1 MIREPVVAGRFY
13 PAQPE
18 ALARQL
24 DGFLDS
30 PTPEPALGVV
40 VPHAGY
46 SYSGAIAGMTFARV
60 AIPQTVVLLG
70 PNHHGLG
77 APAALWPAGSWR
89 TPLGECAIDAE
100 LAQQLLAAT
109 PLLQADVVA
118 HRHEHALE
126 VQLPFLQRLNPRV
139 RIVPISVGRLVLA
152 DLLAL
157 GAAIGRAQA
166 PLAEPPLLVAS
177 SDMTHY
183 EPADEAR
190 RKDHQALDRVCALD
204 PQGLYRTVRDGRIS
218 MCGVLPTVVMLA
230 AALEIGAR
238 SAAVVRYGHS
248 GETTGETAEVVGY
261 AGVIVK

>member
-13 PAQPE
+13 PARPAE
-18 ALARQL
+18 LTDQL
-24 DGFLDS
+24 DGFLGA
-30 PTPEPALGVV
+30 PQPAAALGVM

-46 SYSGAIAGMTFARV
+46 PYSGAIAGMTFARV

-70 PNHHGLG
+70 PNHHGRG
-77 APAALWPAGSWR
+77 APAALWPSGGWK
-89 TPLGECAIDAE
+89 TPLGESAIDAE
-100 LAQQLLAAT
+100 LAQQLRAAI
-109 PLLQADVVA
+109 PLLQEDVVA
-118 HRHEHALE
+118 HRLEHSLE

-139 RIVPISVGRLVLA
+139 RIVPISIGSLVLA

-157 GAAIGRAQA
+157 GSAIGRVLAL
-166 PLAEPPLLVAS
+166 LAEPPLLVAS

-183 EPADEAR
+183 EPAEVAR
-190 RKDHQALDRVCALD
+190 HKDLQALDRVCALD

-230 AALEIGAR
+230 AVLELGAR
-238 SAAVVRYGHS
+238 SVEVVRYGHS
-248 GETTGETAEVVGY
+248 GETTGESAEVVGY